1 MFVKEDRPYQDYAL
15 TAIKNWIK
23 YKPDSNGYVKAP
35 GGSGKSVLIAK
46 TAEFCFDAGKRIIIL
61 ARNEKL
67 LTQNRDKFSPEYW
80 QHIGIYCAGIGEK
93 ILHRPITIAS
103 IQSIYSMG
111 EALNGGNLILLI
123 DEVQNLHPDDESDTQ
138 YWKFIKAIGEPQIIG
153 FTATDWRTASGSL
166 NFGDKI
172 CEIPIQA
179 LIDGGWLIPP
189 APPKTP
195 GDIDLSDVQIV
206 RGEYNGQ
213 QLEDIYLEPE
223 LLAKSIEALQ
233 KYAKDRHS
241 VVIFTQSRKHG
252 KVLQQAMLD
261 NGFSN
266 VVYVDGETPKDELS
280 LTLDSFARREFKYL
294 INVALLIEGWDC
306 PPIDCIAIF
315 TSTVS
320 RGKFEQIVYRGT
332 RPAPHL
338 NKTSFTVIDLGGN
351 FRRHGA
357 LGSPYKEK
365 SKKEAKREI
374 GRICP
379 VCESWFPGANIRE
392 CSDCGYVFPEPE
404 NSKVDHNHNPDTE
417 SKTIYTGETEIYTVT
432 GVSYHEHVSRKKGT
446 TSLRVD
452 YHCPGANKYGA
463 ISEWLSPHNTS
474 EYARGKAHS
483 FFKERGWDA
492 FGGIWN
498 YDMQTL
504 LYHAGNLKKPSQIV
518 VDHSEKFPK
527 IIKYIWDEMK
537 MEPQKTMDE
546 ILDGDFIPY

>member
-67 LTQNRDKFSPEYW
+67 LTQNRDKFAQEYW

-103 IQSIYSMG
+103 IQSIY
-111 EALNGGNLILLI
+111 EQIVPCDILLI

-166 NFGDKI
+166 NFGEKI

-189 APPKTP
+189 APPKTI
-195 GDIDLSDVQIV
+195 GDIDLSNVQIV

-213 QLEDIYLEPE
+213 QLEDIYLDPE

-261 NGFSN
+261 NDFSN

-338 NKTSFTVIDLGGN
+338 GKQSFTVIDLGGN

-365 SKKEAKREI
+365 SKREAKREI

-392 CSDCGYVFPEPE
+392 CSDCGYAFPEPE
-404 NSKVDHNHNPDTE
+404 NSKVDHNHSPDTE

-463 ISEWLSPHNTS
+463 ISAYYQPHHSNDWV
-474 EYARGKAHS
+474 RGKAHK
-483 FFKERGWDA
+483 FFKDHGWDI
-492 FGGIWN
+492 FGDISA
-498 YDMQTL
+498 YSMDDL
-504 LYHAGNLKKPSQIV
+504 LWHAANLKKPTQIIV
-518 VDHSEKFPK
+518 NHGKEFPE
-527 IIKYIWDEMK
+527 IIKYIYEEK
-537 MEPQKTMDE
+537 KISTQPESISN
-546 ILDGDFIPY
+546 ILDDDFIPF